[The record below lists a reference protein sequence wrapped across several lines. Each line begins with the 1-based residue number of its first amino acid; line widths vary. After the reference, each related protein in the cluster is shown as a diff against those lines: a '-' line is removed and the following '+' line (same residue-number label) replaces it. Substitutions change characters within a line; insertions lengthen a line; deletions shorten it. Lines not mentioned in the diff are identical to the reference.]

1 MTDNFRNASDQR
13 MRYRAPLVKVIE
25 IKSLGVLCGS
35 DPSLTGWSN
44 DGSYSDGGE
53 MGEEGE

>member
-13 MRYRAPLVKVIE
+13 IRYRAPLVKVIG

-35 DPSLTGWSN
+35 GPSLTGWGN
-44 DGSYSDGGE
+44 GSESDGGE
-53 MGEEGE
+53 MIEEE

>member
-1 MTDNFRNASDQR
+1 MTDNIRNASNR
-13 MRYRAPLVKVIE
+13 TLRYTSPRVKVVE
-25 IKSLGVLCGS
+25 VKAQHMLCGS

>member
-1 MTDNFRNASDQR
+1 MTDNIKSISDQST
-13 MRYRAPLVKVIE
+13 RYRAPLVKVIE
-25 IKSLGVLCGS
+25 IKSQGVLCGS
-35 DPSLTGWSN
+35 GPSLTGWNN